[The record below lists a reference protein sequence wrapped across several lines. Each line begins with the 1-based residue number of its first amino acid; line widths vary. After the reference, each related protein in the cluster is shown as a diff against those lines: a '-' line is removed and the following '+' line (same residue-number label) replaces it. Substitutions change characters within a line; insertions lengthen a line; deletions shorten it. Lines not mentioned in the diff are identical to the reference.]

1 MKKFILVLGLFL
13 SSVVF
18 ADTAKCRAI
27 IEKFLEQGTYI
38 MVYSRKSYGD
48 FEYDYFPK
56 SAILSLN
63 CVEGEDYLRFFYI
76 TAASSGVSAYYEFFT
91 LDDLT
96 QDEKGNIIINKDY

>member
-1 MKKFILVLGLFL
+1 MKKFMLVLGLLL

-27 IEKFLEQGTYI
+27 IEKFLEQGIYI
-38 MVYSRKSYGD
+38 MVYSKKSYGD

-56 SAILSLN
+56 SAVLSLN
-63 CVEGEDYLRFFYI
+63 CVEGEEYLRFFYI

-91 LDDLT
+91 LDCVT
-96 QDEKGNIIINKDY
+96 QDEKGNIIIKKDY